1 MVFNELSAENLNN
14 DKFQARDLMCE
25 LVMTLQASTKA
36 GVNRIFRTRD
46 DMNSIELAPGYSI
59 AKWRNDPDVER
70 ELKSFLRS
78 LNNRSPYCD
87 NTIADIQS
95 QFDLADV
102 SFNGEKSEGLRFA
115 AITQSI
121 AISLSSNPEAVIT
134 QSIAISLAS
143 NPEWDKSMLLLDLEE
158 IEPDGEIVC
167 SKIEIK
173 HASSTRHVE
182 EITPWIREQISS
194 DIEDGRQLWLERS
207 KLFDRID
214 FCDCVEKQLID
225 ILAGDPKLIYIVN
238 IFSTLNQKFQSW
250 DTGSLSLEGLDESGE
265 SESTMNNSN
274 FRKKRTFRCPDGQER
289 VFERHIK
296 LNFCNWRIHFFTE
309 TPGRVIIGYVGIHLP
324 TTKYST

>member
-14 DKFQARDLMCE
+14 DKSQARDLMSE
-25 LVMTLQASTKA
+25 LVMTLQASTKV
-36 GVNRIFRTRD
+36 GVSRIFRTSD

-87 NTIADIQS
+87 NITLAIQD
-95 QFDLADV
+95 QFDRADA
-102 SFNGEKSEGLRFA
+102 SFNGQKSKGLRFA

-121 AISLSSNPEAVIT
+121 AISLASS
-134 QSIAISLAS
+134 
-143 NPEWDKSMLLLDLEE
+143 PEWDKSILLLDLEE
-158 IEPDGEIVC
+158 IEPDGEMIY

-173 HASSTRHVE
+173 HASYKQHIE
-182 EITPWIREQISS
+182 EITPWIRAQISS

-225 ILAGDPKLIYIVN
+225 ILAGEPKLIHIVN
-238 IFSTLNQKFQSW
+238 ILSTLNQKCQFW
-250 DTGSLSLEGLDESGE
+250 DAGSLSLEGLDESGE
-265 SESTMNNSN
+265 SESTMNNLN
-274 FRKKRTFRCPDGQER
+274 LRKKRTFRCPDGQER

-296 LNFCNWRIHFFTE
+296 LKFCNWGF
-309 TPGRVIIGYVGIHLP
+309 
-324 TTKYST
+324 S

>member
-1 MVFNELSAENLNN
+1 MEIEMVFNELSVENIHN
-14 DKFQARDLMCE
+14 DKFQARDLMSE

-36 GVNRIFRTRD
+36 GVSRIFRTRD
-46 DMNSIELAPGYSI
+46 DMNSIELAPEYSI

-78 LNNRSPYCD
+78 LSNRSPYCD
-87 NTIADIQS
+87 NTIAAIQS

-102 SFNGEKSEGLRFA
+102 SFNGQKSEGLRFA

-121 AISLSSNPEAVIT
+121 AISL
-134 QSIAISLAS
+134 AS
-143 NPEWDKSMLLLDLEE
+143 NPEWDKSTLLLDLET
-158 IEPDGEIVC
+158 IEPDGEII
-167 SKIEIK
+167 SSTIEIK
-173 HASSTRHVE
+173 HASSTRHIE

-214 FCDCVEKQLID
+214 FCDCVERQLID
-225 ILAGDPKLIYIVN
+225 ILASDPKLIHIVN
-238 IFSTLNQKFQSW
+238 ILSILNQKCQSW
-250 DTGSLSLEGLDESGE
+250 DVGSLALKGLDESGE
-265 SESTMNNSN
+265 SESTKKNPN

-296 LNFCNWRIHFFTE
+296 LRVYNWRIHFLAE
-309 TPGRVIIGYVGIHLP
+309 TPGRVIIGYIGTHLP
-324 TTKYST
+324 TTKYP

>member
-1 MVFNELSAENLNN
+1 MEIEMVFNELSVESTNN
-14 DKFQARDLMCE
+14 DKFQARDLISE

-36 GVNRIFRTRD
+36 GVSRIFRTRD
-46 DMNSIELAPGYSI
+46 DMNSIELAPEYSI

-87 NTIADIQS
+87 NTIAAIQA

-102 SFNGEKSEGLRFA
+102 SFNGQKSEGLRFA

-121 AISLSSNPEAVIT
+121 AISLASS
-134 QSIAISLAS
+134 
-143 NPEWDKSMLLLDLEE
+143 PEWDKSTLLLDLEE
-158 IEPDGEIVC
+158 IEPDGEMIF

-173 HASSTRHVE
+173 HASSTRHIE

-194 DIEDGRQLWLERS
+194 DIEDGRQLWLDRS

-225 ILAGDPKLIYIVN
+225 ILAGDPKLIHIVN
-238 IFSTLNQKFQSW
+238 ILSTLNQKCQSW

-289 VFERHIK
+289 VFDRHIK
-296 LNFCNWRIHFFTE
+296 LKFCNWRIHFLAE
-309 TPGRVIIGYVGIHLP
+309 TSGRVIIGYVGTHLP
-324 TTKYST
+324 TTKYPT